1 MSPRDFFKFY
11 NDEYGCEELNENTLI
26 TAQSNFYKSPAI
38 KHDFLHGFKR
48 IDFSGIKTWIPAGYD
63 YYLKSIYGDYMQLPP
78 LENRAPA
85 AYEYISIKNQP
96 KNLKEI
102 PFWGEKAPLIKLLG
116 YIRMFGIKKFATI
129 SSIRILNIINGH
141 S

>member
-26 TAQSNFYKSPAI
+26 TAPSNFYKSPAI

-63 YYLKSIYGDYMQLPP
+63 YYLKSIYGDYMQLRLLKIEPLPP
-78 LENRAPA
+78 MNIFLSK
-85 AYEYISIKNQP
+85 IS
-96 KNLKEI
+96 LK
-102 PFWGEKAPLIKLLG
+102 
-116 YIRMFGIKKFATI
+116 T
-129 SSIRILNIINGH
+129 
-141 S
+141 